1 MHRLLRAGIAML
13 SMLAWPACA
22 VAATSAPAAAGPER
36 APVVLVTG
44 SNRGLG
50 LEFVRQYAALG
61 WQVIATA
68 RDPAAAPELAAL
80 AAANPRIVVEKLD
93 VGSAADID
101 ALAARYAGK
110 PLDVLLNNAGMLGDP
125 GQQSLA
131 KLDYATFEEV
141 LRVNT
146 WAPLAMARAFLPNV
160 LAGEQKKIVTIT
172 SGLSSITNTR
182 RPSSLYF
189 YRVSKAGV
197 NMAMRALQAE
207 LKPQGVKVGIMAPGM
222 VETRLLQQSGYG
234 GMAGV
239 LTPEQSVTAVIRNID
254 NLTQDAEIVLYTGE
268 KVPW

>member
-1 MHRLLRAGIAML
+1 MHRTLSAAIAML
-13 SMLAWPACA
+13 LSLAWPAG
-22 VAATSAPAAAGPER
+22 AAGAQAGTAAGR

-44 SNRGLG
+44 ANRGLG
-50 LEFVRQYAALG
+50 LEFVRQYAARG
-61 WQVIATA
+61 WSVIATA
-68 RDPAAAPELAAL
+68 RDPAAAPELAAI
-80 AAANPRIVVEKLD
+80 AAANAAVVVEKLD
-93 VGSAADID
+93 VGRGAEID
-101 ALAARYAGK
+101 ALAVKYAGR
-110 PLDVLLNNAGMLGDP
+110 PIDVLLNNAGMLGDP
-125 GQQSLA
+125 ERQAFA

-160 LAGEQKKIVTIT
+160 LAGEQRKIVTIT
-172 SGLSSITNTR
+172 SGLSSIANTR
-182 RPSSLYF
+182 RAGNLYF
-189 YRVSKAGV
+189 YRISKAGV

>member
-1 MHRLLRAGIAML
+1 MHRLLQSAIVIL
-13 SMLAWPACA
+13 LTLAVLQAPASA
-22 VAATSAPAAAGPER
+22 AATASTEAQR
-36 APVVLVTG
+36 VPVVLVTG
-44 SNRGLG
+44 ANRGLG

-61 WQVIATA
+61 WTVVATA
-68 RDPAAAPELAAL
+68 RDPATAPELAAV
-80 AAANPRIVVEKLD
+80 AAANPRVAIEKLD
-93 VGSAADID
+93 VGRAADID
-101 ALAARYAGK
+101 ALAAKYAGR
-110 PLDVLLNNAGMLGDP
+110 PIDVLLNNAGTLGDP
-125 GQQSLA
+125 EQQALA
-131 KLDYATFEEV
+131 ELDYATFEEV

-146 WAPLAMARAFLPNV
+146 WAPLAMSRAFLPNV

-182 RPSSLYF
+182 RAGNLYF
-189 YRVSKAGV
+189 YRISKAGV

-234 GMAGV
+234 GLPGV